1 MSSALPAN
9 VGESDVKMFLPPP
22 NSPLAMPTR
31 ETSGS
36 TVSAIGGGTTVASP
50 VTKKLGDR
58 IWYEQIDILWDTNR
72 LTEFFPSGD
81 QTLEERFNSLVR
93 LGVYVSIILYY
104 HHGNYRY
111 LYIGVGVMLFTYII
125 HKQNPKSENSR
136 IQGSRIEGL
145 ENVNGNGVDTGNGGL
160 GNPEYTQPTLDNPF
174 MNPTM
179 KDYMNVDDNGR
190 IKDRPKACD
199 VNNPV
204 VKRKVDEL
212 FNNNLYRDVDDIFG
226 KMNSQRQFFT
236 MPYTTIPNKQ
246 DEFARWLYLNP
257 KTCKEDGDYCLRYED
272 VRAKRPDF
280 YESAENPVETTARTK
295 GNAVTQPIT
304 LNSSTSRVL

>member
-1 MSSALPAN
+1 MSSALPVN
-9 VGESDVKMFLPPP
+9 LGESDIKMFSPPP
-22 NSPLAMPTR
+22 SSPLVMPTR

-36 TVSAIGGGTTVASP
+36 TISVAGSGTPQPIKT
-50 VTKKLGDR
+50 LGDR

-72 LTEFFPSGD
+72 LTEFFPSSD

-93 LGVYVSIILYY
+93 LGIYVSIILYY

-125 HKQNPKSENSR
+125 HKQNPKNLGTEGVSRSTIEKFENAD
-136 IQGSRIEGL
+136 
-145 ENVNGNGVDTGNGGL
+145 VDTGNGGL

-179 KDYMNVDDNGR
+179 KDYMNVDEDGK

-280 YESAENPVETTARTK
+280 YESSQNPVETTARTK
-295 GNAVTQPIT
+295 GQNSIMQSIT